1 MNNIIEE
8 LKARGIWNASFGQV
22 NDLIVKGARVYC
34 GTDPT
39 NPPDGSKA
47 SLHVGHLMMF
57 TTARLLQHL
66 GLQPIILVGTATCSL
81 GDPSGKDQE
90 RGMMTMDRVMEN
102 SKAITEQV
110 KKLLNFDESTPN
122 HAIMVNNYDWI
133 KDMSFLDFEREV
145 GKYISVNN
153 MLTKESVKR
162 RIEREGCGISHQ
174 EFSYMLIQA
183 YDFYHLYNTMG
194 CKLQMAG
201 NDQQSNAGLGIELIH
216 KKIGKDDAGAFFW
229 PLLTNADGSKIGKT
243 SGGKNVW
250 LDPTKTSPFEFLQ
263 YFLNV
268 SDIDAERFIKV
279 FTLIPLDE
287 IDKMIAKHRE
297 NPSARYL
304 QKELAKYM
312 TCLVHSEEEYNK
324 AIEATEILF
333 GKGTTEQ
340 LATIDEKSLLGAM
353 SGVTKIEL
361 SKDYFASGA
370 SVIEL
375 AAMHDKVPSKSEA
388 RKLIK
393 SNGFAINKVKV
404 TNEKDTITESA
415 LINGKYLL
423 LQKGKKDYCLVVV
436 S

>member
-1 MNNIIEE
+1 MNPLIKELTERGLISSTSGNLEE
-8 LKARGIWNASFGQV
+8 LLSQPTSFYV
-22 NDLIVKGARVYC
+22 

-39 NPPDGSKA
+39 GD
-47 SLHVGHLMMF
+47 SLHVGHLLAF
-57 TTARLLQHL
+57 TTAKLLQKYGHK
-66 GLQPIILVGTATCSL
+66 PIVLVGSFTSKI
-81 GDPSGKDQE
+81 GDPSFRDTS
-90 RGMMTMDRVMEN
+90 RPI
-102 SKAITEQV
+102 ITDEQV
-110 KKLLNFDESTPN
+110 AHNTECIINQVSHLIDFNSDIPN
-122 HAIMVNNYDWI
+122 KAVMVNNDDW
-133 KDMSFLDFEREV
+133 MASMNFGDFMKNV
-145 GKYISVNN
+145 AKLTTVNY
-153 MLTKESVKR
+153 MMAKESVKKR
-162 RIEREGCGISHQ
+162 LERDGEGISLC
-174 EFSYMLIQA
+174 EFLYMCCKG
-183 YDFYHLYNTMG
+183 YDFLHLYKEHG
-194 CKLQMAG
+194 CKLQIGGQDQYG
-201 NDQQSNAGLGIELIH
+201 NCTIGIEFIRKSL
-216 KKIGKDDAGAFFW
+216 GKTDACALTW
-229 PLLTNADGSKIGKT
+229 PLVTRADGTKFGK
-243 SGGKNVW
+243 SSSGKNIW
-250 LDPTKTSPFEFLQ
+250 LSAEKTTPYEFYQ
-263 YFLNV
+263 FWVNQ
-268 SDIDAERFIKV
+268 SDADAETFIKK

-287 IDKMIAKHRE
+287 IEKMIAKHRE

-361 SKDYFASGA
+361 SKDYFTSGA

-375 AAMHDKVPSKSEA
+375 AAMHDKVTSKSEA

-415 LINGKYLL
+415 LIGGKYLL
-423 LQKGKKDYCLVVV
+423 LQKGKKDYCLIIC